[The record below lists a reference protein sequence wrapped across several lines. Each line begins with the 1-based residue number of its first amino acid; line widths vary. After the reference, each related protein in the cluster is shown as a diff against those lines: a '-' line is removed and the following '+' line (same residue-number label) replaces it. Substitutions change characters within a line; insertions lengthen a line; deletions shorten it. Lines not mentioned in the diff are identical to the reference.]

1 MRRGTMIAA
10 VVLIA
15 LAGVGI
21 GVGAYNAGQAR
32 GLEEQVQTIETTAP
46 DGTEVVR
53 VVGPGAGY
61 GYGGWHGGHGGF
73 FPFGFLL
80 FPLFVIGTILL
91 VRSFMWRGGG
101 WGPGGRGG
109 PAGPGG
115 PREEW
120 RSRAEAWHREMHES
134 GESGTR
140 SGPEAPP
147 APAQPA

>member
-53 VVGPGAGY
+53 VVGPGPGY

-101 WGPGGRGG
+101 WGPRRPRRTWGTGRSSRGVALQGRSLAPGDARVGGGRNEVR
-109 PAGPGG
+109 P
-115 PREEW
+115 
-120 RSRAEAWHREMHES
+120 
-134 GESGTR
+134 
-140 SGPEAPP
+140 
-147 APAQPA
+147 